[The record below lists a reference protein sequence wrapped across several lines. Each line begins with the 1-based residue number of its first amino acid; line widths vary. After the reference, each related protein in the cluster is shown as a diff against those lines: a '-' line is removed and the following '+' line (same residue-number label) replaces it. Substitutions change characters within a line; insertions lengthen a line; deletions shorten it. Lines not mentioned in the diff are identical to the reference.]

1 MKEKRYY
8 CDWALSS
15 SKEKDN
21 SLISKVLTISFIDVT
36 VIVVTVVIG
45 LIYYNIMMHNHSKDL
60 EAYSESAYKYLDE
73 IADNVIGETG
83 INVAAIPEDVVEY
96 EITYKD
102 GEIIF
107 KYSIDNNRG
116 KLFATSAS
124 MTVTLSKDFEILSK
138 KPNFSSKEEYV
149 KYSKTGFFISTCL
162 FALVASSLIGVAIS
176 AVMLVALSIS
186 KIHKKMDMKK
196 KSFIQC

>member
-15 SKEKDN
+15 SDEKIN
-21 SLISKVLTISFIDVT
+21 RLITKVLLISLV
-36 VIVVTVVIG
+36 VVTAISS
-45 LIYYNIMMHNHSKDL
+45 LIYYNIMMHNHGEDL

-73 IADNVIGETG
+73 IADNVIGKEG

-107 KYSIDNNRG
+107 KYSLDNNKG
-116 KLFATSAS
+116 KKFATSAS
-124 MTVTLSKDFEILSK
+124 MTVTLSKDFEVLSK
-138 KPNFSSKEEYV
+138 EPNFSSKEEYA
-149 KYSKTGFFISTCL
+149 KSHKIGFYFFIPIFGSLTW
-162 FALVASSLIGVAIS
+162 AVMAVASCIVMGVAIP
-176 AVMLVALSIS
+176 IS
-186 KIHKKMDMKK
+186 MVHKKKDMKK
-196 KSFIQC
+196 NLS